1 VVVVVSGS
9 PKKWRDVCNGV
20 TAKWAGGFPGEDGDF
35 TGFYGEKEV

>member
-9 PKKWRDVCNGV
+9 PKKWRDVCNDV
-20 TAKWAGGFPGEDGDF
+20 TAKGAGGLPSGDGDF